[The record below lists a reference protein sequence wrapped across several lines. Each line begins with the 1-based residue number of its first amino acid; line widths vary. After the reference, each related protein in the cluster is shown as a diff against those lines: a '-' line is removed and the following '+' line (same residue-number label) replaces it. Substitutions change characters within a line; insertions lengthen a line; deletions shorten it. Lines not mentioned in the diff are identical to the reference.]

1 MMMMMTMSIVV
12 MKKKKQN
19 TMIIIIIII
28 LKEMQHIN
36 INTDDDWLQE
46 ITFYPFPPNWI
57 I

>member
-46 ITFYPFPPNWI
+46 ITFDPFPPNWI